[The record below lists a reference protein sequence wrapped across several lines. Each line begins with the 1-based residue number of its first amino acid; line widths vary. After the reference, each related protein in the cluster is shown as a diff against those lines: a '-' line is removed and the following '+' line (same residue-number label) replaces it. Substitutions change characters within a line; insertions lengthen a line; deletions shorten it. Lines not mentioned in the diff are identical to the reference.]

1 MEKTEGK
8 GRHRMENST
17 GSSTGNSTENN
28 TGRFIAQ
35 RRKSLGMTQRQLAE
49 QLGVTN
55 KAVSKWE
62 TGDAGCGNTA
72 RVEPCS
78 AGDGG

>member
-62 TGDAGCGNTA
+62 TG
-72 RVEPCS
+72 VS
-78 AGDGG
+78 QS